1 VGCGGFRLA
10 LAKPAGK
17 SAVHARGENKMKLE
31 GKRILLVED
40 EYFIV
45 DDLARA
51 FRAAGAV
58 VLGPVATVS
67 EALMLV
73 VASGALDGAV
83 LDINLQ
89 GEPVYPVADAL
100 VTRGVPFIFS
110 TGYDR
115 ETIPS
120 RFDGYMRCE
129 KPVSPERVVKALF
142 GLPA

>member
-1 VGCGGFRLA
+1 
-10 LAKPAGK
+10 
-17 SAVHARGENKMKLE
+17 MKLE